1 MLTIETDA
9 VTERGRQETHRQ
21 MHADHRQTD
30 AVTERGRQ
38 ETHTENQKDAKRQT
52 HFDNRPIK

>member
-1 MLTIETDA
+1 
-9 VTERGRQETHRQ
+9 

-30 AVTERGRQ
+30 AVTEIGKQ
-38 ETHTENQKDAKRQT
+38 QTHTENQRDAKRQT